1 MNRTFGTQLSKSAFR
16 LLTALGADRPGTSP
30 ESETNSGNNDD
41 VAALMAADLVARVP
55 GGRLA
60 ITDAGRAHLMRAAL
74 ARTSKIDPFLGQHL
88 ELASFGAATSHGHS
102 TVTID
107 QAESPLM
114 WLARRKGR
122 DGRPLIEPHQ
132 LQAGERLRSEFTRAL
147 LMPHTTSNWQAPVA
161 RDRRNINDSTFFSEA
176 VVAARQRLRRALEK
190 VGPEFSGLLLD
201 ICCFLKRLEDI
212 ERERAWPPR
221 SAKIVLQLALDR
233 LARHYGYGTQAKGS
247 SHAELR
253 TWLAPD
259 AAFVSERE

>member
-1 MNRTFGTQLSKSAFR
+1 MNRIIGTQLSKSAFR
-16 LLTALGADRPGTSP
+16 LLTLLGMARPEASLD
-30 ESETNSGNNDD
+30 SETNSGNNDE
-41 VAALMAADLVARVP
+41 VAALIAADLVARMP
-55 GGRLA
+55 GGSVT
-60 ITDAGRAHLMRAAL
+60 ITGAGRAYLRRTAL
-74 ARTSKIDPFLGQHL
+74 ARTTTIDPFLGQHL
-88 ELASFGAATSHGHS
+88 ELTSRGATTPHGHS

-107 QAESPLM
+107 EAESPLM
-114 WLARRKGR
+114 WLASRKRR

-147 LMPHTTSNWQAPVA
+147 LMPRTTSNWQASVA
-161 RDRRNINDSTFFSEA
+161 RDRRHIGNGTFFSEA
-176 VVAARQRLRRALEK
+176 VIAARQRLRRALDK

-233 LARHYGYGTQAKGS
+233 LARHYGYGTHAKGCS
-247 SHAELR
+247 RAELR